1 MGRFGGFTGSGNPY
15 KPKRPQINVGNQFK
29 LPNVFSAC
37 VLGCVAMVAIVCL
50 CGLIFGAQVLS
61 FFSANLTPV
70 RTWLSLTA
78 RCISAQAARKVER
91 FFR

>member
-15 KPKRPQINVGNQFK
+15 KPKRPQINVGNQFR

-61 FFSANLTPV
+61 FFQQIL
-70 RTWLSLTA
+70 RLFGLG
-78 RCISAQAARKVER
+78 
-91 FFR
+91 

>member
-37 VLGCVAMVAIVCL
+37 VLGCMGVAALACL

-61 FFSANLTPV
+61 FLQQILRP
-70 RTWLSLTA
+70 LGLG
-78 RCISAQAARKVER
+78 
-91 FFR
+91 